1 MVRTEDLLKQV
12 TTDIVIDIMKEN
24 GSDLYGTTTD
34 GRTKQK
40 CLWFRTICHG
50 GDSHKL
56 CYFTETKDF
65 YCYTSCGR
73 MKFWELIK
81 RIRNATDKT
90 FYEKVVLYIAKKVGS
105 PTQESR
111 IGFSNPDEDRQLRSV
126 LNEMLNYIPTKRLY
140 KKETDYKI
148 TNFYDD
154 TLLKYFEHD
163 VFYESW
169 LDEGISPESMRKYEI
184 CWYEDQEYIIIPHRD
199 IKGRL
204 VGIRRRSFNPRDKN
218 NKYMPLIIEGKMYDH
233 PLSLNVYGLYYNKE
247 AIKKSGIAVIMEGE
261 KSVLKGDTYF
271 GKDNN
276 IVATCGFNVSE
287 WQLDA
292 LIKAGAE
299 TIVLGFD
306 KDFDD
311 RLVYDYEQ
319 DSSLWKEYQRY
330 KERIKILAQRIASR
344 CKVFVI
350 EDKEGLLGP
359 KDSPV
364 DKGKEVYQ
372 YLFDHKKK
380 IYMPTK
386 YVY

>member
-1 MVRTEDLLKQV
+1 MVRTEDLLKEV

-40 CLWFRTICHG
+40 CLWFKTICHG

-111 IGFSNPDEDRQLRSV
+111 IGFSNPDEDRQLRSL
-126 LNEMLNYIPTKRLY
+126 LNDMLNYIPTKRLY

-184 CWYEDQEYIIIPHRD
+184 CWYEDQEYVIIPHRD
-199 IKGRL
+199 VKGRL

-247 AIKKSGIAVIMEGE
+247 AIKKSGIVVIMEGE

-319 DSSLWKEYQRY
+319 DTSLWKEYQRY

-350 EDKEGLLGP
+350 EDKEGLLGL

-372 YLFDHKKK
+372 YLFDHRKK

>member
-1 MVRTEDLLKQV
+1 MVRTEDLLKEV

-319 DSSLWKEYQRY
+319 DTSLWKEYQRY

-350 EDKEGLLGP
+350 EDKEGLLGL

>member
-1 MVRTEDLLKQV
+1 MVRTEDLLKEV

-184 CWYEDQEYIIIPHRD
+184 CWYEDQEYVIIPHRD

-319 DSSLWKEYQRY
+319 DTSLWKEYQRY

-350 EDKEGLLGP
+350 EDKEGLLGL

-372 YLFDHKKK
+372 YLFDHRKK